1 MSNPSD
7 DLIEEGINEPVPSQS
22 VNNTTPPTSDDDVDT
37 MVKDVIGEELQPGQT
52 MADVINSAERERR
65 LGKDEEV
72 DQNDTLNEDEQDLQ
86 TLEEESL

>member
-1 MSNPSD
+1 MSNPSN

-65 LGKDEEV
+65 LGRDEET
-72 DQNDTLNEDEQDLQ
+72 DQNTALNKDEQDLQ